1 MKHRLTSL
9 ALRLWLCRRIDDDYL
24 RRIALAN
31 VRADI
36 RHTLNQGHHDYK
48 RRGFTNRE
56 GLRNRRWR
64 RYWADSAENRK
75 GTIVWP
81 DYAL

>member
-9 ALRLWLCRRIDDDYL
+9 ALRLWLCRRIDDDYR

-31 VRADI
+31 VRMDI
-36 RHTLNQGHHDYK
+36 RHTLQQGHRDLK
-48 RRGFTNRE
+48 RRGLSNRE
-56 GLRNRRWR
+56 GCRNRRWR
-64 RYWADSAENRK
+64 RYWVDSAESRK
-75 GTIVWP
+75 GTILWP